1 MELKRGDCMKK
12 LILAMLVL
20 LGLASFSVTTNVQ
33 AAVTSNPANN
43 TSGIKIDGNFD
54 DWKDKPI
61 TDITSGTDDY
71 NVKHE
76 SLLADQNNIYFY
88 LDMSPEHGNGYR
100 DMQTA
105 GYEMTVGD
113 RQFSLRMIDLSNLQE
128 NKPQKVRFQIWED
141 DANNQGRVNK
151 ASTETV
157 AYVNKVPINVD
168 KRIVHGYTDE
178 LEFKMPL
185 SELGITGTTSQEI
198 TMTNKTLGDQTLHVM
213 GGSTGPV
220 VLAISGFAIALLAV
234 VKMPKINELRKS
246 LHE

>member
-1 MELKRGDCMKK
+1 MKK

-61 TDITSGTDDY
+61 TDIKSGNDNY
-71 NVKHE
+71 NIKHE

-88 LDMSPEHGNGYR
+88 LDMSPEHGYGYVNI
-100 DMQTA
+100 QTD
-105 GYEMTVGD
+105 GYTLTVGD
-113 RQFSLRMIDLSNLQE
+113 KKFNISIKHEPYNLE
-128 NKPQKVRFQIWED
+128 VNKPQ
-141 DANNQGRVNK
+141 RVNLWIYEEDNIGNVNKESTK
-151 ASTETV
+151 AE
-157 AYVNKVPINVD
+157 AYVDKVPVNVD
-168 KRIVHGYTDE
+168 KGVGQGYTQK
-178 LEFKMPL
+178 LEFKLPL

-198 TMTNKTLGDQTLHVM
+198 TMTNRNLGDQTLHVM

>member
-1 MELKRGDCMKK
+1 MKK
-12 LILAMLVL
+12 IILAMLVL

-61 TDITSGTDDY
+61 TNIKSGNDDY
-71 NVKHE
+71 NIKHE

-88 LDMSPEHGNGYR
+88 LDMSPEHGYGYSTI
-100 DMQTA
+100 QPS
-105 GYEMTVGD
+105 GYELTVGD
-113 RQFSLRMIDLSNLQE
+113 KEYSLTVQNPYGLQV
-128 NKPQKVRFQIWED
+128 NKPRKTTLQIWEHD
-141 DANNQGRVNK
+141 KYGYGK
-151 ASTETV
+151 
-157 AYVNKVPINVD
+157 VNKVSTKAEVYLNRVPVNVD
-168 KRIVHGYTDE
+168 KGVGQGYTE
-178 LEFKMPL
+178 EMEFKLPL

-198 TMTNKTLGDQTLHVM
+198 TMTNRNLGDQTLHVM